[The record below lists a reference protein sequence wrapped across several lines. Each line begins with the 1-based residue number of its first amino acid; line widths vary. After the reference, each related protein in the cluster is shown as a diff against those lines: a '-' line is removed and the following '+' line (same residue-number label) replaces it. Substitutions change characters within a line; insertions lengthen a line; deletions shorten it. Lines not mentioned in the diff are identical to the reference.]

1 MGGDGTGGEGRR
13 RSVGAASGVLTVLTE
28 LGDSRATAAAGR
40 RDRQRSGGEGGE
52 GEGRAA
58 LRDAE
63 AVKRGEHQA
72 ARSCEMP
79 HPHRRPSCEM
89 PRQA

>member
-1 MGGDGTGGEGRR
+1 M
-13 RSVGAASGVLTVLTE
+13 LTE
-28 LGDSRATAAAGR
+28 LGDSRATAAAGEATVVGGR
-40 RDRQRSGGEGGE
+40 GGEGGE

-72 ARSCEMP
+72 ARCP
-79 HPHRRPSCEM
+79 TRAAGRDAPPSM
-89 PRQA
+89 R